1 MPDVQVRI
9 SLDSGLWRLIRA
21 AAMLDGITASE
32 WMARLARAE
41 LANSLPPTEPSD
53 EDQPQREV
61 ADGPDRD

>member
-9 SLDSGLWRLIRA
+9 SLDPGLWRLIRA

-32 WMARLARAE
+32 WVARLARAE
-41 LANSLPPTEPSD
+41 LAESLPPGEKD
-53 EDQPQREV
+53 EPQREV